1 MDRNIMDMSESDI
14 KKYLLNKNISK
25 QIRKQMENRLA
36 IIGRNNLY
44 DILNNV
50 SEVESNEEEKFV
62 SKKTN
67 RKAKRVLIEKI
78 IEQSKQKEQL
88 EKKLNDNNT
97 SDSEIAS
104 DTGTTVV
111 PMVLNYGDAIKKVE
125 INEPIY
131 SRIKLVDGKLVVSY
145 HDLTQIYQLF
155 TIYRIKM
162 QYLILNRKI
171 HVLNSMHFINPIKA
185 NKFKQIFAY
194 DEMCKQEQNMKN
206 CINICM
212 DLNQLLECYKLCIE
226 FLILVRRTSKY
237 TDEYKNSLNKFISKY
252 HKIQDLGIYF
262 NDQSENMYINYQ
274 DTIIKLVDQMK
285 YVYEKYTLINQQ
297 EALIL
302 SSKISVMYFEVDKL
316 MNDILSNNDVNIDCE
331 YYIIIT
337 DDINNP
343 IKPYAIRNF
352 TYIYCNDDVT
362 LSTMNINID
371 DSRLNSM
378 TVQDYENIFN
388 QIDRNNDDD
397 FIRIYKNDNGS
408 FGCINFNFDLQYPIS
423 GSNIKIE
430 ISDLP
435 INTFV
440 STSIIHNEFIELD
453 NVGVSPT
460 YSRKYNWINHTAY
473 DEHDKM
479 TLSEYESLNNIIK
492 FNKSQFDTDTIPF
505 VMEYLFENLVGSG
518 HDIINQNMYDSFVS
532 LAQQTSYYGMIEDI

>member
-44 DILNNV
+44 DILNHV
-50 SEVESNEEEKFV
+50 SEVESNEEQKFV

-206 CINICM
+206 CINMCM

-285 YVYEKYTLINQQ
+285 YVYEKYTLIDQQ

-352 TYIYCNDDVT
+352 YIY
-362 LSTMNINID
+362 L
-371 DSRLNSM
+371 L
-378 TVQDYENIFN
+378 
-388 QIDRNNDDD
+388 
-397 FIRIYKNDNGS
+397 
-408 FGCINFNFDLQYPIS
+408 
-423 GSNIKIE
+423 
-430 ISDLP
+430 
-435 INTFV
+435 
-440 STSIIHNEFIELD
+440 
-453 NVGVSPT
+453 
-460 YSRKYNWINHTAY
+460 
-473 DEHDKM
+473 
-479 TLSEYESLNNIIK
+479 
-492 FNKSQFDTDTIPF
+492 
-505 VMEYLFENLVGSG
+505 
-518 HDIINQNMYDSFVS
+518 
-532 LAQQTSYYGMIEDI
+532 

>member
-14 KKYLLNKNISK
+14 KKYLSNKNISK
-25 QIRKQMENRLA
+25 QVRKQMENRLA
-36 IIGRNNLY
+36 TIGRNNLY

-50 SEVESNEEEKFV
+50 SEIEPNEEHKFI

-67 RKAKRVLIEKI
+67 RKAKRILKEKI
-78 IEQSKQKEQL
+78 MEQSKQKTQL
-88 EKKLNDNNT
+88 EKNSNDNDKSSSEIT
-97 SDSEIAS
+97 SDIAVT
-104 DTGTTVV
+104 DIPT
-111 PMVLNYGDAIKKVE
+111 MLNYGAAIKKIE
-125 INEPIY
+125 IDEPIF

-194 DEMCKQEQNMKN
+194 DEMCKQEQKMKN
-206 CINICM
+206 CINMCM
-212 DLNQLLECYKLCIE
+212 DLNQLLECYKLCID
-226 FLILVRRTSKY
+226 FLILARRTSKY

-252 HKIQDLGIYF
+252 YKIQELGIYF
-262 NDQSENMYINYQ
+262 HDETESIYINYQ
-274 DTIIKLVDQMK
+274 NTIIKLVDQMK
-285 YVYEKYTLINQQ
+285 YVYEKYTIIDPQ

-352 TYIYCNDDVT
+352 AYIYCHDDIT

-371 DSRLNSM
+371 DSRLNNM
-378 TVQDYENIFN
+378 TIQDYENMFN

-397 FIRIYKNDNGS
+397 FIRIYKNDNGR
-408 FGCINFNFDLQYPIS
+408 FECINFNFDLQYPIS
-423 GSNIKIE
+423 GPNIKIE

-440 STSIIHNEFIELD
+440 STSIIHNEYIELD
-453 NVGVSPT
+453 HVSVSPT
-460 YSRKYNWINHTAY
+460 CSQKYNWINHTAY
-473 DEHDKM
+473 DEHDKI
-479 TLSEYESLNNIIK
+479 TLSEYESLNDIIK
-492 FNKSQFDTDTIPF
+492 LNKNQFDTDTIPF
-505 VMEYLFENLVGSG
+505 VMEYIFENLVGSG
-518 HDIINQNMYDSFVS
+518 HDIINRDMYDSFIS
-532 LAQQTSYYGMIEDI
+532 LAQQTSYYGMVEDI

>member
-1 MDRNIMDMSESDI
+1 MM
-14 KKYLLNKNISK
+14 
-25 QIRKQMENRLA
+25 
-36 IIGRNNLY
+36 
-44 DILNNV
+44 
-50 SEVESNEEEKFV
+50 
-62 SKKTN
+62 
-67 RKAKRVLIEKI
+67 
-78 IEQSKQKEQL
+78 
-88 EKKLNDNNT
+88 
-97 SDSEIAS
+97 
-104 DTGTTVV
+104 
-111 PMVLNYGDAIKKVE
+111 LNYGDAIKKVE
-125 INEPIY
+125 TNEPIY

-155 TIYRIKM
+155 TIYRIRM

-206 CINICM
+206 CINMCM

-237 TDEYKNSLNKFISKY
+237 TDEYKNSLNKFMSKY

-262 NDQSENMYINYQ
+262 NDQSENIYINYQ

-285 YVYEKYTLINQQ
+285 YVYEKYTLIDQQ

-352 TYIYCNDDVT
+352 TYIYCNDDIT

-378 TVQDYENIFN
+378 TIQDYDNIFN

-408 FGCINFNFDLQYPIS
+408 FGCINFNFDLQYPVS

-440 STSIIHNEFIELD
+440 STSIIHNEFIESD

-460 YSRKYNWINHTAY
+460 CSRKYNWINHTAY

-492 FNKSQFDTDTIPF
+492 FNKNQFDTDTIPF
-505 VMEYLFENLVGSG
+505 VMEYIFENLVGSG
-518 HDIINQNMYDSFVS
+518 HDIINQNMYNSFVS